1 MISRQP
7 FGRTEHQ
14 STRVIFGAAAFS
26 RVDQDTA
33 DRTLEVLLEHGVNHI
48 DTAARYGD
56 SELRIG
62 KWMARHRQDF
72 FLATKTR
79 ERGYQAAWD
88 DLRRSLERLRV
99 DAVDLWQFHNL
110 VDPQEWDMAM
120 GPDGALAAAIEARE
134 QGLIRFI
141 GVTGHGLAIPS
152 MHRRSLERFDFDS
165 VLLPYNVTMMRT
177 SQYAA
182 DVGALLKVCA
192 EKGAAVQTIKSLAVG
207 PWNGTPTRS
216 TWYEPLEEQAD
227 IDAAVHWVLGCPDV
241 FLNTTGDVHL
251 LPRVLEAASR
261 FEGRPSEEEMQAAV
275 DRCGM
280 VALFTEER
288 TGP

>member
-1 MISRQP
+1 MISRHV
-7 FGRTEHQ
+7 FGRTGHR
-14 STRVIFGAAAFS
+14 SSRVIFGAAAFS
-26 RVDQDTA
+26 RVGQDEA

-79 ERGYQAAWD
+79 ERTYRAAWD
-88 DLRRSLERLRV
+88 DLRRSLDRLRV

-110 VDPQEWDMAM
+110 VDPQEWEIAM
-120 GPDGALAAAIEARE
+120 GPDGVLAAGVEARE

-141 GVTGHGLAIPS
+141 GVTGHGLAIPA
-152 MHRRSLERFDFDS
+152 MHLRSLERFAFDS

-177 SQYAA
+177 PQYAA
-182 DVGALLKVCA
+182 DVAALLRVCA
-192 EKGAAVQTIKSLAVG
+192 GRSVAVQTIKSLAVG
-207 PWNGTPTRS
+207 PWEGTPTRS
-216 TWYEPLEEQAD
+216 TWYEPLEAQAD

-251 LPRVLEAASR
+251 LPRVLEAAGR
-261 FEGRPSEEEMQAAV
+261 FERRPSEEEMQAAV
-275 DRCGM
+275 DRCSM

>member
-1 MISRQP
+1 MISRQL
-7 FGRTEHQ
+7 FGHTGHL
-14 STRVIFGAAAFS
+14 SSRVIFGAAAFS
-26 RVDQDTA
+26 RVNQDAA
-33 DRTLEVLLEHGVNHI
+33 DRALEVLLEHGVNHI

-88 DLRRSLERLRV
+88 DLRRSLDRLQV

-110 VDPQEWDMAM
+110 VDAQEWEIAM
-120 GPDGALAAAIEARE
+120 GPDGALAAAVEAKE

-141 GVTGHGLAIPS
+141 GVTGHGLPIPS
-152 MHRRSLERFDFDS
+152 MHLRSLERFDFDS
-165 VLLPYNVTMMRT
+165 VLLPYNVTMLRT
-177 SQYAA
+177 PHYAA
-182 DVGALLKVCA
+182 DVTALLKVCTDR
-192 EKGAAVQTIKSLAVG
+192 GVAVQTIKSLAVG
-207 PWNGTPTRS
+207 PWDGPPTHS

-227 IDAAVHWVLGCPDV
+227 IDTAVHWVLGCPDV
-241 FLNTTGDVHL
+241 FLNTTGDIHI
-251 LPRVLEAASR
+251 LPCVLEAAGR
-261 FEGRPSEEEMQAAV
+261 FERRPSEEEIQAAV

-288 TGP
+288 SGP

>member
-7 FGRTEHQ
+7 FGRTGHQ
-14 STRVIFGAAAFS
+14 STRIIFGAAAFS
-26 RVDQDTA
+26 RVDQDAA

-79 ERGYQAAWD
+79 ARGYQAAWD
-88 DLRRSLERLRV
+88 DLRRSLDRLRV

-110 VDPQEWDMAM
+110 VDPQEWEVAM
-120 GPDGALAAAIEARE
+120 GSDGVLAAAIEARE
-134 QGLIRFI
+134 QGLVHFI
-141 GVTGHGLAIPS
+141 GVTGHGLPIPS
-152 MHRRSLERFDFDS
+152 MHLRSLERFDFDS

-177 SQYAA
+177 PQYAA
-182 DVGALLKVCA
+182 DVTALLKVCA
-192 EKGAAVQTIKSLAVG
+192 AKDVAVQTIKSLAVG
-207 PWNGTPTRS
+207 PWLGAPTRS
-216 TWYEPLEEQAD
+216 TWYEPLEAQAD

-241 FLNTTGDVHL
+241 FLNTTGDIHV
-251 LPRVLEAASR
+251 LPRLLEAAGR
-261 FEGRPSEEEMQAAV
+261 FEHRPSDEEMAAAV

-288 TGP
+288 SGP

>member
-1 MISRQP
+1 MICRHP
-7 FGRTEHQ
+7 FGRTGHR
-14 STRVIFGAAAFS
+14 SSRVIFGAAAFS
-26 RVDQDTA
+26 RVNQDDA
-33 DRTLEVLLEHGVNHI
+33 DRTVEVLMEHGVNHI

-62 KWMARHRQDF
+62 KWMARHREDF

-79 ERGYQAAWD
+79 ERTYQAAWD

-110 VDPQEWDMAM
+110 VDPQEWEVAM
-120 GPDGALAAAIEARE
+120 GEGGVLAAALEARE

-152 MHRRSLERFDFDS
+152 MHLRSLERFHFDS

-177 SQYAA
+177 PRYAT
-182 DVGALLKVCA
+182 DVGTLLKVCA
-192 EKGAAVQTIKSLAVG
+192 ERSVAVQTIKSLAVG
-207 PWNGTPTRS
+207 PWEGAPTRS
-216 TWYEPLEEQAD
+216 TWYQPLEAQAD
-227 IDAAVHWVLGCPDV
+227 IDAAVHWVLGQPEV
-241 FLNTTGDVHL
+241 FLNTTGDIDI
-251 LPRVLEAASR
+251 LPRLLEAAGR
-261 FEGRPSEEEMQAAV
+261 FESRPSEEEIQAAV

-280 VALFTEER
+280 VPLFTEER

>member
-1 MISRQP
+1 MICRQP
-7 FGRTEHQ
+7 FGRTGHQ
-14 STRVIFGAAAFS
+14 SSRVIFGAAAFS
-26 RVDQDTA
+26 RVNQDDA

-62 KWMARHRQDF
+62 KWMAQHRQDF

-79 ERGYQAAWD
+79 ERTYHGAWD

-110 VDPQEWDMAM
+110 VDPEEWEVAV
-120 GPDGALAAAIEARE
+120 GEAGVLTAALEARE
-134 QGLIRFI
+134 QGLVRFI

-152 MHRRSLERFDFDS
+152 MHLRSLERFAFDS

-177 SQYAA
+177 RQYAA
-182 DVGALLKVCA
+182 DVGTLLKVCA
-192 EKGAAVQTIKSLAVG
+192 ERNVAVQTIKSLAVG
-207 PWNGTPTRS
+207 PWEGPPTRS
-216 TWYEPLEEQAD
+216 TWYEPLEAQAD
-227 IDAAVHWVLGCPDV
+227 IDAAVHWVLGQPKV
-241 FLNTTGDVHL
+241 FLNTTGDIQI
-251 LPRVLEAASR
+251 LPRLLEAAGR
-261 FEGRPSEEEMQAAV
+261 FESRPSEGEMQAAV

-280 VALFTEER
+280 VPLFTEER
-288 TGP
+288 AGP